1 LLEGEEIAVTVI
13 ENLKDAERCS
23 SKLLK
28 NVMQNEEGV
37 IPSPRDA
44 DSLKGF
50 PDAGVI

>member
-1 LLEGEEIAVTVI
+1 LRGGKLYGIAVETDDCATFAHQPRQRA
-13 ENLKDAERCS
+13 L
-23 SKLLK
+23 
-28 NVMQNEEGV
+28 